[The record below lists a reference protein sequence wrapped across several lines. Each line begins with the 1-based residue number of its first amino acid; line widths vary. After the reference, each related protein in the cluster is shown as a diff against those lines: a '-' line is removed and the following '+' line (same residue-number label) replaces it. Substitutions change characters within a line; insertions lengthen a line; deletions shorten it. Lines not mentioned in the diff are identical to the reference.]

1 LFFLFIKND
10 IKKNQFNRDS
20 KKTYNIVKKIFFL
33 LSSTLLLNGC
43 VETMALLGPAGSFVG
58 GGNVVHSSIS
68 SAASYAV
75 KKSTGK
81 SPMQHALAYAEE
93 NNPQRKKERCI
104 SFIDKTN
111 SEACAIINKKVL
123 LTKNKI
129 KKKTKKVLKN
139 ISLSTTTSRGQ
150 AFAKARKEG
159 KDIFMFNGRTYNT
172 NFKNRVAKKIKGKI
186 YSSNPKGAAKN
197 FFHGAQIAIEEKS
210 KIKYLNQQP

>member
-1 LFFLFIKND
+1 MFFLFIKND

-93 NNPQRKKERCI
+93 NNPQRKKERCV

-111 SEACAIINKKVL
+111 SEVCAIINKKVS

-139 ISLSTTTSRGQ
+139 VSLSTTTSRGQ

-172 NFKNRVAKKIKGKI
+172 NFKNRVAKKVKEKI
-186 YSSNPKGAAKN
+186 YLSNPKSAAKN
-197 FFHGAQIAIEEKS
+197 FFHGVQIAIEEKS

>member
-1 LFFLFIKND
+1 M
-10 IKKNQFNRDS
+10 
-20 KKTYNIVKKIFFL
+20 FL
-33 LSSTLLLNGC
+33 LAGC
-43 VETMALLGPAGSFVG
+43 IESMALLGPASSLAG

-93 NNPQRKKERCI
+93 NNPQKKKERCI

-111 SEACAIINKKVL
+111 SEACAIINKKVS

-129 KKKTKKVLKN
+129 KEKTKKVLKN
-139 ISLSTTTSRGQ
+139 IPLISVSPRGKV
-150 AFAKARKEG
+150 FAKAKKEG
-159 KDIFMFNGRTYNT
+159 KDIFTYNGKTYNT
-172 NFKNRVAKKIKGKI
+172 NFKNRVAKKVKGKI
-186 YSSNPKGAAKN
+186 YLTKSKGATKN

-210 KIKYLNQQP
+210 RIKYLNQQP

>member
-1 LFFLFIKND
+1 M
-10 IKKNQFNRDS
+10 
-20 KKTYNIVKKIFFL
+20 KKILIL
-33 LSSTLLLNGC
+33 LTSTMLLAGC
-43 VETMALLGPAGSFVG
+43 VETVALLGPASSVVG
-58 GGNVVHSSIS
+58 GGNIVHSSIS
-68 SAASYAV
+68 SAASYGV
-75 KKSTGK
+75 KKTTGK

-129 KKKTKKVLKN
+129 KKKTKKVIKN
-139 ISLSTTTSRGQ
+139 ISLPGVTSRGH
-150 AFAKARKEG
+150 AFSEARKNG
-159 KDIFMFNGRTYNT
+159 KANFVYNGKIYNT
-172 NFKNRVAKKIKGKI
+172 KFKNRVAKKVKGKI
-186 YSSNPKGAAKN
+186 YMTKSKGAAKN

>member
-1 LFFLFIKND
+1 M
-10 IKKNQFNRDS
+10 
-20 KKTYNIVKKIFFL
+20 KKIIIL
-33 LSSTLLLNGC
+33 LSSMFLLAGC
-43 VETMALLGPAGSFVG
+43 IESMALLGPASSLAG